1 VNIAELLRV
10 DRLGEGLLR
19 ERAGEALRR
28 NLESAQA
35 ARPGLGQA
43 EFYERLRQALPAA
56 LDVSLAEVIAAAWRR
71 HSAPGDGMKIVST
84 HRCVVDLLAG
94 DRLLCCI
101 DVRAVVTLAVKP
113 LRYEA
118 EGDCIATEGEAVAAA
133 ELYFDWAS
141 VLKEDS
147 RPVRVPRRIGL
158 APE

>member
-19 ERAGEALRR
+19 ERAGKDLQPHLDA
-28 NLESAQA
+28 AQA

-43 EFYERLRQALPAA
+43 EFYDRLRQALPAA

-71 HSAPGDGMKIVST
+71 HSAPGEGMKIVST

-101 DVRAVVTLAVKP
+101 EVRAVVTLAVKP

-118 EGDCIATEGEAVAAA
+118 EGNCIATEGEAVAEA
-133 ELYFDWAS
+133 ELYCAGVS
-141 VLKEDS
+141 VLREDS

>member
-19 ERAGEALRR
+19 ERAGEELQPHLDA
-28 NLESAQA
+28 AQA

-56 LDVSLAEVIAAAWRR
+56 LDISLAEVIAAPWR
-71 HSAPGDGMKIVST
+71 APGTPPDGMKILSK
-84 HRCVVDLLAG
+84 HQCVVDLLAG

-101 DVRAVVTLAVKP
+101 EVQAVVRLEVKTLWRKAD
-113 LRYEA
+113 
-118 EGDCIATEGEAVAAA
+118 GGFIATEGEAIAGA
-133 ELYFDWAS
+133 ELYCAGA
-141 VLKEDS
+141 LILREDS